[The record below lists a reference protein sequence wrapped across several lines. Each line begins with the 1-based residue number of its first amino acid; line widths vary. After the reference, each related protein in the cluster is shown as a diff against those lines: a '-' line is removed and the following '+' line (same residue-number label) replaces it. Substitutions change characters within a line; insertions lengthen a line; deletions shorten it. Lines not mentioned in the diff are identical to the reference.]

1 MLVGKF
7 DEAESARNEMTRLF
21 PDDALL
27 RLGSDVSCP
36 GIFNSAGEMD
46 AWRAEMEEALG
57 GYSADSLRFDLD
69 DLTYVRPSPYYTL
82 FHGRNEKPWKCKFAK
97 LYSDKF
103 RREYSEFMK
112 PVHSPGENS
121 ARRGSIR
128 VGFVNTSKEGPFLLW
143 LKGLM
148 VNLSR
153 EKFSVSVLC
162 YEKSRQKI
170 IDGIDKFDGGA
181 NLEGVGNDSGVDFFY
196 LDSLSM
202 EDTIKRI
209 RAEKFDAL
217 LYNEIGT
224 RTANFILPFFRLAPV
239 QCGYWCGATSG
250 SPEMDYFISSD
261 LVEPENGHDYVIE
274 KLVRLKSP
282 LIHFTPSR
290 MPAALNSR
298 SFYGLPETAHIYSC
312 FQNLHKLHPDTDEVF
327 GNILRRDPD
336 GMILLLEGSAPDWSE
351 ALMNRLRSAIPDVA
365 GRVGMIPRMLK
376 RDYLN
381 VLALSDVILDSIHH
395 NGGTTSYESLT
406 AGASIVTW
414 PSRIGFGRYMSALY
428 GKMNVMD
435 CVASSLEEYVDIA
448 VQLGTDPSFRE
459 SVKSKILA

>member
-1 MLVGKF
+1 
-7 DEAESARNEMTRLF
+7 
-21 PDDALL
+21 
-27 RLGSDVSCP
+27 
-36 GIFNSAGEMD
+36 
-46 AWRAEMEEALG
+46 
-57 GYSADSLRFDLD
+57 
-69 DLTYVRPSPYYTL
+69 
-82 FHGRNEKPWKCKFAK
+82 
-97 LYSDKF
+97 
-103 RREYSEFMK
+103 
-112 PVHSPGENS
+112 
-121 ARRGSIR
+121 
-128 VGFVNTSKEGPFLLW
+128 
-143 LKGLM
+143 
-148 VNLSR
+148 
-153 EKFSVSVLC
+153 
-162 YEKSRQKI
+162 
-170 IDGIDKFDGGA
+170 
-181 NLEGVGNDSGVDFFY
+181 
-196 LDSLSM
+196 M
-202 EDTIKRI
+202 EDMIKRI

-217 LYNEIGT
+217 LYNEIVT

-239 QCGYWCGATSG
+239 QCGYWCGAASR
-250 SPEMDYFISSD
+250 SPEKDYFISSD
-261 LVEPENGHDYVIE
+261 LVEPENGQDYVIE

-298 SFYGLPETAHIYSC
+298 SFYGLPETAHIYYC

-448 VQLGTDPSFRE
+448 VQLGTDPD
-459 SVKSKILA
+459 ILNNNNKRLEVVGFFEYLCSNLLLSLNFSDKQYLALVAASAEQPAGAHVYRPENLHRYIR